1 MADNPVDWDGATYD
15 RVADPMTRW
24 GAAVL
29 DRLPLTGDET
39 VLDAGC
45 GSGRVTQL
53 LLERLPRGHV
63 VGYDAAPSMLAEAAR
78 RLAPFDGRVSL
89 VEGDLSALSP
99 DDLGARCP
107 VDAVLSTATFHW
119 VRDHDR
125 LFHNLAAVMAPGA
138 PLEAQCGAAG
148 NIDRLL
154 AAVRRVGA
162 ERAGTWN
169 YATVDDTVA
178 RLEAAGFCDVAV
190 WTHPEPTPLAPGG
203 ELETYLETVCLRA
216 HVAEMGADERRRF
229 LSAVAGAMDEPV
241 IDYVR
246 LDISARRR

>member
-24 GAAVL
+24 GGSVL
-29 DRLPLTGDET
+29 DRLVLAGDET

-45 GSGRVTQL
+45 GSGRVTEL
-53 LLERLPRGHV
+53 LLARLPGGHV

-78 RLAPFDGRVSL
+78 RLAAFDGRVSL
-89 VEGDLSALSP
+89 VEGDLLALTPRS
-99 DDLGARCP
+99 LGAHCP

-119 VRDHDR
+119 VLDHDR
-125 LFHNLAAVMAPGA
+125 LFANLAAVMAPGA
-138 PLEAQCGAAG
+138 ALEAQCGAAG
-148 NIDRLL
+148 NIERLL
-154 AAVRRVGA
+154 AAVRRVGQ

-169 YATVDDTVA
+169 YATVDDTVD
-178 RLEAAGFCDVAV
+178 RLEAAGFTEIEV
-190 WTHPEPTPLAPGG
+190 WTHPEPTPLAPGA

-216 HVAEMGADERRRF
+216 HVADMDGEERRRF
-229 LSAVAGAMDEPV
+229 LAAVAGAMDEPV

-246 LDISARRR
+246 LNMSARRR